1 MTTRKITPLI
11 VFLMFVFVLTGCWDA
26 KVINEMYYVV
36 SIGIDYD
43 FEKEEYICFTQYVDF
58 SSVTQA
64 QGKPS
69 EELPPYIGIGRG
81 KTVNA
86 ALNNIYDEAQHRVFW
101 GHVKAIVYSEN
112 ALRNGLDETFD
123 ALNRFPEFRYTPW
136 VYGANGS
143 IMDIFNVT
151 SIFKLSVLHT
161 ILHNP
166 TYRYEQRSILP
177 PIRFNEFIRMYD
189 DPSISVVLSNLEMS
203 SEKFFEGK
211 ETKEKMRLNGAFI
224 LEDNEMKGWVNQEHL
239 MGYRWI
245 QEKTFRTPVILKEDG
260 KQIGVVSLFNPDI
273 KIDFENKNGQVFF
286 DLTINFEANA
296 VDLTTPI
303 TESEILKI
311 AEEEIEKEII
321 DTYLHGVGMKADIY
335 SLGETVYRKDVRLW
349 KQLTKDGHFQ
359 LQVENLRN
367 IDVNVNLVNTG
378 KYKLKDRRIYN
389 DDLSRRVFYE
399 E

>member
-1 MTTRKITPLI
+1 MLTL
-11 VFLMFVFVLTGCWDA
+11 LLTGCWDA
-26 KVINEMYYVV
+26 KIINEMYYVV
-36 SIGIDYD
+36 SIGIDYS
-43 FEKEEYICFTQYVDF
+43 FEEEEYVCFTQYVDF
-58 SSVTQA
+58 ASVMSA
-64 QGKPS
+64 EGKPS
-69 EELPPYIGIGRG
+69 EELPPYIGIGKG

-86 ALNNIYDEAQHRVFW
+86 ALNSIYDEAQHRVFW

-136 VYGANGS
+136 VYGATGS
-143 IMDIFNVT
+143 IMDLFNVT
-151 SIFKLSVLHT
+151 SIFKLSVIHT

-203 SEKFFEGK
+203 DEIFYEGK
-211 ETKEKMRLNGAFI
+211 ESKEKMRLNGAFI
-224 LEDNEMKGWVNQEHL
+224 LKNNELKGWVNQEHL

-245 QEKTFRTPVILKEDG
+245 EEKTFRTPVILEKDG
-260 KQIGVVSLFNPDI
+260 KQIGVVSLINPDI
-273 KIDFENKNGQVFF
+273 KINYENEDGQVYF
-286 DLTINFEANA
+286 DLKINFEANA
-296 VDLTTPI
+296 VDLNTPI

-311 AEEEIEKEII
+311 AEEEIEKEIR
-321 DTYLHGVGMKADIY
+321 DTYLHGVGMQTDIY
-335 SLGETVYRKDVRLW
+335 SLGETVYRKDIKLW
-349 KQLTKDGHFQ
+349 KQLTKDGPFQ
-359 LQVENLRN
+359 LKAENLRD

-389 DDLSRRVFYE
+389 EELEKRVFYE

>member
-1 MTTRKITPLI
+1 M
-11 VFLMFVFVLTGCWDA
+11 
-26 KVINEMYYVV
+26 
-36 SIGIDYD
+36 
-43 FEKEEYICFTQYVDF
+43 
-58 SSVTQA
+58 
-64 QGKPS
+64 
-69 EELPPYIGIGRG
+69 
-81 KTVNA
+81 
-86 ALNNIYDEAQHRVFW
+86 
-101 GHVKAIVYSEN
+101 
-112 ALRNGLDETFD
+112 
-123 ALNRFPEFRYTPW
+123 
-136 VYGANGS
+136 
-143 IMDIFNVT
+143 T

-203 SEKFFEGK
+203 SEKLFEGK

-286 DLTINFEANA
+286 DLTINLEANA
-296 VDLTTPI
+296 VDFTTPI